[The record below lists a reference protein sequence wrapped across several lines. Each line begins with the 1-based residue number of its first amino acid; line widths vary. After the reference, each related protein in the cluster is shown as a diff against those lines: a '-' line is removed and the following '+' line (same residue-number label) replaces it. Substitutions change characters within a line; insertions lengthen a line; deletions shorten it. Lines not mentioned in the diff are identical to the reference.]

1 MADWDKN
8 ENKGT
13 KTPYLGRT
21 KNENIEKNRI
31 NFYLCFEFRAKY
43 RVIEPGRSFGL
54 RGGRNIRKNMFEKK
68 IPSCFYSKQNII
80 YLILSTAFFAL
91 VFINIYEPFNS
102 SGWYK
107 VSEFMFFVYSSLII
121 LTGVL
126 VVVISRIILYY
137 IGKKREITIGM
148 YAVWIL
154 LEILFMSLFYTIYT
168 IKLNPERDYLAVF
181 KESSI
186 NTTLVLLLPY
196 FFIHFYFLYQEN
208 KKKLQQIEEEHS
220 ESHALPKIYSFY
232 DEKNELRLSVNRSNL
247 LYIESADNYVYIWYL
262 NKSNPTKFMLRNSM
276 KAIEE
281 QMAETGVL
289 RCHRSYMANLEQV
302 DVLRRQKDGIYME
315 FGIKNVPDIP
325 ISKKYSEKITQWFI
339 CSL

>member
-1 MADWDKN
+1 M
-8 ENKGT
+8 
-13 KTPYLGRT
+13 L
-21 KNENIEKNRI
+21 
-31 NFYLCFEFRAKY
+31 
-43 RVIEPGRSFGL
+43 
-54 RGGRNIRKNMFEKK
+54 EKK

-137 IGKKREITIGM
+137 TGKKRDITIGI

-154 LEILFMSLFYTIYT
+154 LEIFFMSLFYTIYT

-186 NTTLVLLLPY
+186 NTALVLLLPY
-196 FFIHFYFLYQEN
+196 FFIHYYFLYQES

-220 ESHALPKIYSFY
+220 ESRVLPKIYSFY
-232 DEKNELRLSVNRSNL
+232 DEKSELRLSVNRSNL

-262 NKSNPTKFMLRNSM
+262 NKGNLTKFILRNSM

-281 QMAETGVL
+281 QMTDTDVL
-289 RCHRSYMANLEQV
+289 RCHRSFMVNLEQV
-302 DVLRRQKDGIYME
+302 NVIRRQKDGIYIE
-315 FGIKNVPDIP
+315 FGIRSVPDIP
-325 ISKKYSEKITQWFI
+325 ISQKYSEKITQRFI
-339 CSL
+339 CSV